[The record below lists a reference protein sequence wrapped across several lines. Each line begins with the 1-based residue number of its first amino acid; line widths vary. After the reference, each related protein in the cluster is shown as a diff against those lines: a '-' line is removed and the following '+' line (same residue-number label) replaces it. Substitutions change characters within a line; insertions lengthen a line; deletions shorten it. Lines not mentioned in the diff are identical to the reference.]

1 MAITE
6 KSIEFLGNSLAKG
19 RPIPGQSLTNSPD
32 QQYPWEQ
39 APELTNAREAMFVI
53 FDSLTEDEALTNILF
68 SLNKGVGVID
78 LASITLYTG
87 FVEGKWNPD
96 LMLLLMEPTM
106 YMIMALAE
114 KAEIDYVMDSGDL
127 SKQTDMSSKDKVQQ
141 LQTAVTSLDEV
152 RRKAVSDVSP
162 QSVPEEVKEKIE
174 ETVIPTSLLE
184 QVQSEQSTSL
194 LGKRD

>member
-162 QSVPEEVKEKIE
+162 QSVPKEVKEKIE

>member
-39 APELTNAREAMFVI
+39 PPELTNAREAMFAI
-53 FDSLTEDEALTNILF
+53 FDSLTEDDSLTNILF
-68 SLNKGVGVID
+68 ALNKGVGVID

-87 FVEGKWNPD
+87 FIEGKWNPD

-127 SKQTDMSSKDKVQQ
+127 SKQTDISTQDKVKQ

-152 RRKAVSDVSP
+152 RKKASDQVSP

-184 QVQSEQSTSL
+184 QVKSEQSTSL

>member
-184 QVQSEQSTSL
+184 QVQSEQPTSL

>member
-32 QQYPWEQ
+32 QQYPWEK
-39 APELTNAREAMFVI
+39 APELTDAREAMFVI

-68 SLNKGVGVID
+68 SLNKGVGIID

-87 FVEGKWNPD
+87 FIEGKWNPD

-127 SKQTDMSSKDKVQQ
+127 SKQTDMSSKDKIQQ

-152 RRKAVSDVSP
+152 RRKAVSEVSP

-184 QVQSEQSTSL
+184 QVQSEQPTSL
-194 LGKRD
+194 LGKRN

>member
-19 RPIPGQSLTNSPD
+19 RPIAGQSLTNSPD
-32 QQYPWEQ
+32 QQYPWEK

-87 FVEGKWNPD
+87 FIEGKWNPD

-114 KAEIDYVMDSGDL
+114 KAEINYVMDSGDL

-184 QVQSEQSTSL
+184 QVQSEQPTSL